1 MTRCFPVSHVLR
13 VPPRARTCDGQLRP
27 GPSLGVPRRYPA
39 FAELVQDRCVVDAE
53 VLADAGEGPAH
64 AVEVD
69 CLAHLLGCQATAAHR
84 HLMVMQDPADRFPLD
99 PNSSPSSYTVAPA
112 S

>member
-1 MTRCFPVSHVLR
+1 M
-13 VPPRARTCDGQLRP
+13 
-27 GPSLGVPRRYPA
+27 
-39 FAELVQDRCVVDAE
+39 FAELVQDRCAVDAE
-53 VLADAGEGPAH
+53 VLADSGEGPAH

-99 PNSSPSSYTVAPA
+99 PEPFSQLVYGCPGFVTRDQVLNLNVVEMTCRTDRFDI
-112 S
+112 